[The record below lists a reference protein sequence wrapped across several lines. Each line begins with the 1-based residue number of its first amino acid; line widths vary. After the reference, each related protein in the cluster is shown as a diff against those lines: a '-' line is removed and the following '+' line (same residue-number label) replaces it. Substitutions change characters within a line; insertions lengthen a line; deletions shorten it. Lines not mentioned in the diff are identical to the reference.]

1 MSDDT
6 RPLQIINNPLPVKNA
21 SWRALQI
28 FSLYRLLLAIS
39 LVAMVQFQPSATS
52 LGSHQPKIFDMVSFV
67 FLALA
72 FANQITTYYRAHF
85 ALQIQFQVLSD
96 IILLT
101 LLMHASGGVSSGLGT
116 LIAVSTTAVSIL
128 INKTSA
134 LVYSIIASLVV
145 LAEEI
150 YSNYYGIRP
159 NSGITQVGI
168 LDVTILG
175 TGLTAF
181 YLSRRI
187 RETEHKAE
195 QSIRGLASMEK
206 LNEEIIQYMSTG
218 VIVIDEF
225 QKIRLINRSAWAHLG
240 MPESTQSKS
249 LDQVASPLARQLS
262 LWRRKNH
269 YRAKPFR
276 NTTTGPNL
284 LPHFSPIGESKEN
297 AIIFLDDTSVL
308 TQQAQNLKLA
318 SLGRLTASI
327 AHEIRNPLGAL
338 SHAAQLLKES
348 ELHSKGNLDLVEI
361 VEKNALRVNE
371 IIENVMQLSIRK
383 PGQVKQINLI
393 DYLNKMIEEYLITK
407 KHKPKISLQYQ
418 VDNILIQFDVT
429 QLSQILSNLMDNG
442 LRYSEL
448 NCGSPELTIMV
459 GVEPNNRMPFIDV
472 IDKGEGIPPKQAENI
487 FEPFYTTH
495 NAGTGLGLYISRE
508 LCEANRARL
517 DYIALTS
524 GGSCFRISFSTLK
537 STAS

>member
-1 MSDDT
+1 MSEHT
-6 RPLQIINNPLPVKNA
+6 EKSLVTNA

-39 LVAMVQFQPSATS
+39 LVAVTQFQPSITT
-52 LGSHQPKIFDMVSFV
+52 LGSHQPKLFDVVSLIFLGTAFV
-67 FLALA
+67 
-72 FANQITTYYRAHF
+72 NQITTYYRAHF
-85 ALQIQFQVLSD
+85 SLQIQIQVLSD

-101 LLMHASGGVSSGLGT
+101 MLMHASGGISSGLGM

-134 LVYSIIASLVV
+134 LAYSIIASLVV
-145 LAEEI
+145 LAEEL
-150 YSNYYGIRP
+150 YSNYYGIRVT
-159 NSGITQVGI
+159 SGLTQIGI

-187 RETEHKAE
+187 RETERKAQ

-206 LNEEIIQYMSTG
+206 LNDEIIQYMSTG

-240 MPESTQSKS
+240 MPESTQSKN
-249 LDQVASPLARQLS
+249 LEQVATPLARQLS

-269 YRAKPFR
+269 YRSKPFR
-276 NTTTGPNL
+276 NTATGPSL
-284 LPHFSPIGESKEN
+284 LPHFSPIGDNKDS

-348 ELHSKGNLDLVEI
+348 DLHSKANSDLVHI
-361 VEKNALRVNE
+361 IEKNASRVNE
-371 IIENVMQLSIRK
+371 IIENIMQLSVRK

-393 DYLNKMIEEYLITK
+393 EYLKSLIEEYSTGK
-407 KHKPKISLQYQ
+407 KPSPLISLQAQ
-418 VDNILIQFDVT
+418 DKEILVQFDVT
-429 QLSQILSNLMDNG
+429 QLSQIMSNLMDNG
-442 LRYSEL
+442 IRYSEL
-448 NCGSPELTIMV
+448 NCGKPELVIMV
-459 GVEPNNRMPFIDV
+459 GIEPRNRVPFVDV
-472 IDKGEGIPPKQAENI
+472 IDKGEGIPPKQAEKI
-487 FEPFYTTH
+487 FEPFFTTH
-495 NAGTGLGLYISRE
+495 RTGTGLGLYISRE

-517 DYIALTS
+517 DYIALPT
-524 GGSCFRISFSTLK
+524 GGSCFRVSFSTTKL
-537 STAS
+537 TAG